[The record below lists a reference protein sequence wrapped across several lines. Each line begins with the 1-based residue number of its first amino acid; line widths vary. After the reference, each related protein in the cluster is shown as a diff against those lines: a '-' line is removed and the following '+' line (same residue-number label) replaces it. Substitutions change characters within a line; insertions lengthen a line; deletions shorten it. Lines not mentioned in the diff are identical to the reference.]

1 MSSPERYITISRQ
14 AEGLYKDKGSRFL
27 AFAEPVSTAEEA
39 KTKIESYRRKYHD
52 ARHVCFA
59 YVVGAERTD
68 FRSSDDGEPSGTA
81 GKPILG
87 QLNARSLTNTLVVV
101 VRYFG
106 GILLGTGGLVVA
118 YRSAAADALDNA
130 GIEERDVTIRKTLV
144 FPYEQ
149 TNSVMRILKDT
160 GAVILSQDW
169 QDNKCVIECEIKKE
183 YEHRLQ

>member
-1 MSSPERYITISRQ
+1 M
-14 AEGLYKDKGSRFL
+14 
-27 AFAEPVSTAEEA
+27 
-39 KTKIESYRRKYHD
+39 
-52 ARHVCFA
+52 
-59 YVVGAERTD
+59 
-68 FRSSDDGEPSGTA
+68 
-81 GKPILG
+81 
-87 QLNARSLTNTLVVV
+87 
-101 VRYFG
+101 
-106 GILLGTGGLVVA
+106 VA

-183 YEHRLQ
+183 